1 MVEPAPGNT
10 PTIKPIIED
19 LGIVIKVFLVSSL
32 SSFIDPNSLSE
43 MALAALLGS
52 VPRNIIINASLIAKV
67 AITTKTKLIPS
78 DKFILLKTN
87 LGMSDNVSCPTDAS
101 IKPRTAIIIAFK
113 NCPLDEKAATAV
125 RPRIIKAK

>member
-1 MVEPAPGNT
+1 
-10 PTIKPIIED
+10 
-19 LGIVIKVFLVSSL
+19 
-32 SSFIDPNSLSE
+32 

-67 AITTKTKLIPS
+67 AITTKTKFIPS